1 MSEPGI
7 PRTPVVPLK
16 GYRLL
21 HTKYP
26 AIYVFEDV
34 ATPEEFDVLYE
45 IQKLTNP
52 RLTQEVGNL
61 NLLPREEWVLGI
73 RGAHYAM
80 AAFTHVNPDGSR
92 FSNGDFGVYYLGDSK
107 ATAQAEVVY
116 HCQRYWQNVPDLKF
130 ERFEYRCLE
139 TELGGCAFADITGLP
154 AQHPYYHPTDYHA
167 PQQFGA
173 RLRVAGD
180 TGVTYRS
187 VRYPQG
193 ICWALLT
200 PKPIISI
207 IQTSVHQIIW
217 DKGIVSVSQVTSV
230 QH

>member
-1 MSEPGI
+1 MIDDAI
-7 PRTPVVPLK
+7 PTTALLPLK

-34 ATPEEFDVLYE
+34 ASPEAFDVLYE
-45 IQKLTNP
+45 LQKLTNP
-52 RLTQEVGNL
+52 RLSAEVGNL

-92 FSNGDFGVYYLGDSK
+92 FSNGDFGIYYLGDSQE
-107 ATAQAEVVY
+107 TALAEIVY
-116 HCQRYWQNVPDLKF
+116 HCQHYWQNVPELKF

-139 TELGGCAFADITGLP
+139 TELGSAAFADITGLP
-154 AQHPYYHPTDYHA
+154 DTHPWYHPTDYSE
-167 PQQFGA
+167 PQQLGA
-173 RLRVAGD
+173 RLRVDGV
-180 TGVTYRS
+180 TGITYRS
-187 VRYPQG
+187 VRRPAG

-200 PKPIISI
+200 PKPITSI
-207 IQTSVHQIIW
+207 IQSSLHQVIW

-230 QH
+230 RV

>member
-1 MSEPGI
+1 MIHPEI
-7 PRTPVVPLK
+7 PRTAVVPLK

-34 ATPEEFDVLYE
+34 ATPGAFDVLYE

-61 NLLPREEWVLGI
+61 ALLPRKEWVLGI

-92 FSNGDFGVYYLGDSK
+92 FSNGDYGVYYLGDSK
-107 ATAQAEVVY
+107 ETALAEIVY
-116 HCQRYWQNVPDLKF
+116 HCHLYWHNVPDLKF

-139 TELGGCAFADITGLP
+139 TELEGCAFADITGLP
-154 AQHPYYHPTDYHA
+154 DSHPWYHPTDYRE

-173 RLRVAGD
+173 RLRVAGE

-187 VRYPQG
+187 VRKPGG

-200 PKPIISI
+200 PKPITSI
-207 IQTSVHQIIW
+207 IQTSLHQIIW
-217 DKGIVSVSQVTSV
+217 DKGIVSIGLVTPVSK
-230 QH
+230 

>member
-1 MSEPGI
+1 MTDAEI
-7 PRTPVVPLK
+7 PRTALVPLK

-34 ATPEEFDVLYE
+34 ASPEAFDVLYE
-45 IQKLTNP
+45 TQKLTNP
-52 RLTQEVGNL
+52 RLSTEVGNL

-92 FSNGDFGVYYLGDSK
+92 FSNGDFGIYYLGDSQE
-107 ATAQAEVVY
+107 TALAEIVY
-116 HCQRYWQNVPDLKF
+116 HCQHYWQNVPELKF

-139 TELGGCAFADITGLP
+139 TELGHTAFVDITGLP
-154 AQHPYYHPTDYHA
+154 GTHPYYHPTDYNE
-167 PQQFGA
+167 PQRLGA
-173 RLRVAGD
+173 RLRVAGE

-187 VRYPQG
+187 VRRPDG

-200 PKPIISI
+200 PKPITSI
-207 IQTSVHQIIW
+207 IQSSLHQIIW
-217 DKGIVSVSQVTSV
+217 DKGIVSVSQVTSLLA
-230 QH
+230 

>member
-1 MSEPGI
+1 MIHPEI
-7 PRTPVVPLK
+7 PRTALIPFK

-34 ATPEEFDVLYE
+34 ATPEEFDVLYD

-52 RLTQEVGNL
+52 RLSQEVGNL
-61 NLLPREEWVLGI
+61 DLLPREEWVLGI

-80 AAFTHVNPDGSR
+80 AAFTHINPDGSR
-92 FSNGDFGVYYLGDSK
+92 FSNGDFGVYYLGDSQE
-107 ATAQAEVVY
+107 TALAEVVY
-116 HCQRYWQNVPDLKF
+116 HCQRYWRNVPELKF

-139 TELGGCAFADITGLP
+139 TELSSSSFVDITGLP
-154 AQHPYYHPTDYHA
+154 DTHPWYHPTDYRES
-167 PQQFGA
+167 QQLGA
-173 RLRVAGD
+173 SLRVAGE

-187 VRYPQG
+187 VRHRDG

-200 PKPIISI
+200 PKTITSI
-207 IQTSVHQIIW
+207 IQTSLHQIIW
-217 DKGIVSVSQVTSV
+217 NKGMVSIGLVTPT
-230 QH
+230 